1 MWFMLKRTRDMINL
15 SCLTEAQIAPLRS
28 CFPISLGK
36 LRMDERLRAAG
47 AVYYEWPTHGICVDP
62 LPGEDEV
69 FIRLVTSFATTAED
83 ADTFLSHLKA

>member
-1 MWFMLKRTRDMINL
+1 MSGCAR
-15 SCLTEAQIAPLRS
+15 P
-28 CFPISLGK
+28 
-36 LRMDERLRAAG
+36 
-47 AVYYEWPTHGICVDP
+47 VYYEWPTHGICVGP